1 MKKIIQNSS
10 RNDTNDTLIDKDIR
24 AVIWPVCLYK
34 KVEERLT
41 MLSREVIRRKKDQNQ
56 ITRDENYNVWHEKYM

>member
-56 ITRDENYNVWHEKYM
+56 ITRDENYNVWHEKYT